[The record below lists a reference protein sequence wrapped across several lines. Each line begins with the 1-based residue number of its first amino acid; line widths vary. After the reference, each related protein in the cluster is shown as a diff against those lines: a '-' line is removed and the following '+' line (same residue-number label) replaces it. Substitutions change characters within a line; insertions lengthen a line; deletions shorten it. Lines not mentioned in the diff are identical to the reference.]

1 MNYLDNVIEIPT
13 ATPSETDAAQYLY
26 RHGKRQANLCGHF
39 SVAYCVGARNINSF
53 LDVIQTARP
62 TWYAGAFPNGISRTT
77 SLYDLNLMLKEY
89 GYTPTTKFNSIPLT
103 PADVHNQLITHRA
116 ILGVKIDV
124 WGYLVGSGIPHWVV
138 LDEIEVINGQYAIC
152 NVYNPYI
159 NKTRP
164 FSWREVMTSTGAYKQ
179 GLWISREHPS
189 TNAPVVS

>member
-1 MNYLDNVIEIPT
+1 MNYQDNVLEIPH
-13 ATPSETDAAQYLY
+13 ATPQENDAAQFMY
-26 RHGKRQANLCGHF
+26 RHGKKQVNLCGHM
-39 SVAYCVGARNINSF
+39 SVAYCVGAKNISAF
-53 LDVIQTARP
+53 LDSIQANMP
-62 TWYAGAFPNGISRTT
+62 KWYASAFPNGVSRTT

-89 GYTPTTKFNSIPLT
+89 GYQPTLKFNYIPLT
-103 PADVHNQLITHRA
+103 TIDVHNQLVTHRA

-152 NVYNPYI
+152 NIYNPYI

-179 GLWISREHPS
+179 GLWVRRERDNVPS
-189 TNAPVVS
+189 VS